1 MNFERVEKTGASYC
15 LVNAGVEHYLN
26 NLLATNLIPA
36 VVFLLVKAS
45 LKYSVL
51 LSISF
56 GSMLWLAY

>member
-1 MNFERVEKTGASYC
+1 MIGVSYC
-15 LVNAGVEHYLN
+15 LVNADVEHYLN
-26 NLLATNLIPA
+26 NLLATNLIPT
-36 VVFLLVKAS
+36 VVYLWVKAS

>member
-1 MNFERVEKTGASYC
+1 MIGASYC

-26 NLLATNLIPA
+26 NLLATNLIPT
-36 VVFLLVKAS
+36 VVFLSVKVF

>member
-1 MNFERVEKTGASYC
+1 MIGSSYC
-15 LVNAGVEHYLN
+15 LVNADVEHYLN
-26 NLLATNLIPA
+26 NLLATNLIPT
-36 VVFLLVKAS
+36 VVFLLVKAF

>member
-1 MNFERVEKTGASYC
+1 MIGASYC

-26 NLLATNLIPA
+26 NLLATNLNPT
-36 VVFLLVKAS
+36 VFFLSVKAS